1 MVSAARLVSS
11 GRLAIQPGAGV
22 PPHAKSA
29 NVTTAAQV
37 RVDIDATQSRMHIAI
52 IGSGHIGGGL
62 GRAWANK
69 GHSITFGVRDTS
81 DPDLKPLLDETR
93 AKAASIGEAA
103 RAAEVVALAMPY
115 GALDAVLDA
124 VGDLAG
130 KVVIDC
136 TNAVVPGMKLK
147 YGFTTSSAEE
157 LQKRI
162 PKARVVKSFNAQ
174 GAENLANPIYDGVQA
189 SNFFCGDDA
198 AARATV
204 KQLVADVGFE
214 PIDVG
219 PLESARLVEPL
230 MMLWM
235 MSSKALGTRDVA
247 FKVLKR

>member
-1 MVSAARLVSS
+1 M
-11 GRLAIQPGAGV
+11 
-22 PPHAKSA
+22 
-29 NVTTAAQV
+29 N
-37 RVDIDATQSRMHIAI
+37 IAI

-62 GRAWANK
+62 GRAWAK
-69 GHSITFGVRDTS
+69 HGHAITFGAREIG
-81 DPDLKPLLDETR
+81 DPDLKVLLDETG
-93 AKAASIGEAA
+93 AKAASIQDAA
-103 RAAEVVALAMPY
+103 RVADVVVFAMPY
-115 GALDAVLDA
+115 GALDDVLEA
-124 VGDLAG
+124 TGDLAG

-174 GAENLANPIYDGVQA
+174 GAENIVDPVYDGVAA

-204 KQLVADVGFE
+204 RQLVTDVGFE

-219 PLESARLVEPL
+219 PLESARMIEPL

-235 MSSKALGTRDVA
+235 MSSRALGTRDLA
-247 FKVLKR
+247 FKVLRR

>member
-1 MVSAARLVSS
+1 M
-11 GRLAIQPGAGV
+11 
-22 PPHAKSA
+22 K
-29 NVTTAAQV
+29 
-37 RVDIDATQSRMHIAI
+37 IAI

-62 GRAWANK
+62 GRAWAKK
-69 GHSITFGVRDTS
+69 GHAITFGARDAA
-81 DPDLKPLLDETR
+81 DPDLKVLLEEIG
-93 AKAASIGEAA
+93 AKAAGIAEAA
-103 RAAEVVALAMPY
+103 RAAEVVVLAMPY
-115 GALDAVLDA
+115 GALDSVLEA
-124 VGDLAG
+124 AGDLAG

-174 GAENLANPIYDGVQA
+174 GAENIVDPVYHGVPA

-235 MSSKALGTRDVA
+235 MSSRALGTRDVA
-247 FKVLKR
+247 FKVLRR